1 MVPKLICI
9 LQLRK
14 RGREKKKGCIAR
26 ERVLQENPYLSKM
39 TPTRLTLVKEESEK
53 VGGVVLGGDLRY
65 IDHVQL
71 VQYNFSL
78 IRYDF

>member
-1 MVPKLICI
+1 MVPKLTCI

-39 TPTRLTLVKEESEK
+39 TPTKLTLVKEESEK
-53 VGGVVLGGDLRY
+53 VGGVVLGGTSAISIMYSL
-65 IDHVQL
+65 
-71 VQYNFSL
+71 YNTIFL
-78 IRYDF
+78 